1 MPDQSSTPQTQPQ
14 TTPAA
19 PAPDP
24 NAPAQQPA
32 NPGGTPQQAVSPALP
47 ISPYTGETFEPEWG
61 VSLQKG
67 ASSEQGIQQIMRG
80 DIERKVGQSGKEA
93 KK

>member
-1 MPDQSSTPQTQPQ
+1 MPDQSSTPQPQPQ
-14 TTPAA
+14 ATTPA
-19 PAPDP
+19 PTPDP
-24 NAPAQQPA
+24 NAPAQQPVS
-32 NPGGTPQQAVSPALP
+32 GTPQQAISPALP

-61 VSLQKG
+61 VPLQKG

-80 DIERKVGQSGKEA
+80 DIERKVGKSDREA